1 MASITLRA
9 NVKPTGGYVETKYWR
24 TGASNDCADH
34 IYANNWNYN
43 VYRSRI
49 VFYIPLSNFKD
60 QTVTSGSLKLV
71 MLSPF
76 SSAAKTKPIAIK
88 ILAGG
93 GDNNSSYDSATLF
106 STITSYGNSKEYS
119 ISLTKEAIAIINNAI
134 LAQANGSSTTNY
146 ISIYLGQGGSSAD
159 FGARFVGYNP
169 DSRYSASKPTL
180 SLTYVPSISTG
191 TITTSTPRI
200 GSAINLTIKRNLDT
214 YTHKVEWVIN
224 GKVHQTDNNITTS
237 TSFTP
242 LIGSTNDYLGS
253 STATS
258 TTSAKCIITTYSDA
272 KVEMGR
278 SEVPFTLY
286 MASAPSINWAAAPS
300 ISSTHTASDGKY
312 ISGYSSVKI
321 NAGAVSFNDGS
332 ELTGYRFRMNGCG
345 INIDITQTKP
355 EYTTSSLSTQTDA
368 NFSVYV
374 SIKDSRGRY
383 SGEKELTGFCYTYT
397 SPVLI
402 NNNIYRTAAQN
413 SATVDEMGAYLI
425 VKGNYSYT
433 SIEGWNSIQS
443 VVVTDVSSSPTLT
456 FSSFSSNGYNFSF
469 SSNNKVKAE
478 SSYSIKITIT
488 DKLSSTPVTISI
500 PEGRYLIHIPRGG
513 KGIGIGTTGQD
524 GCLRLGWPIK
534 DLSIMSKN
542 GNVLYDFSDVISQE
556 GFMQKLGGPFLP
568 TAGGSITGNLYLT
581 ENSSAIMDANTSSV
595 LLSYNRSSATG
606 ASTGTCVGYHK
617 NITTIRG
624 AEILKHCAGVDS
636 DGKPIMY
643 DIASI
648 GKNIFYSTAN
658 TDGTPSSIPGG
669 TAVEGMIW
677 LKPIT

>member
-9 NVKPTGGYVETKYWR
+9 NVKPTGGYADTRYWR
-24 TGASNDCADH
+24 SGATVNCADH
-34 IYANNWNYN
+34 LYVNNWDYN
-43 VYRSRI
+43 VFKSRI
-49 VFYIPLSNFKD
+49 VFYIPLSDFKD
-60 QTVTSGSLKLV
+60 QTVTGGSLKLV
-71 MLSPF
+71 MLRPF
-76 SSAAKTKPIAIK
+76 SSVANTKPIAVK

-93 GDNNSSYDSATLF
+93 GDNNTNYEQATLF
-106 STITSYGNSKEYS
+106 YTITSYGNSKEYS
-119 ISLTKEAIAIINNAI
+119 IPLTNEAIAIINNAI
-134 LAQANGSSTTNY
+134 LAQANGSSTINY
-146 ISIYLGQGGSSAD
+146 ISIYLGQGGTSAEY
-159 FGARFVGYNP
+159 GARFVGFNP

-180 SLTYVPSISTG
+180 TLTYVPSISTG

-200 GSAINLTIKRNLDT
+200 GSAINLTIKRNLNT

-224 GKVHQTDNNITTS
+224 GVVRQTNNNITTS

-242 LIGSTNDYLGS
+242 SIGSTNVYLGS

-258 TTSAKCIITTYSDA
+258 ASAKCIITTYSDA
-272 KVEMGR
+272 KVEMGK

-286 MASAPSINWAAAPS
+286 MASAPSINWTTAPS
-300 ISSTHTASDGKY
+300 ISSTHTASNGKY
-312 ISGYSSVKI
+312 ISGYSKVKI

-332 ELTGYRFRMNGCG
+332 VLTGYRFRMSDCG
-345 INIDITQTKP
+345 ININITQTSV
-355 EYTTSSLSTQTDA
+355 EYTTSSFLSTKTDA

-383 SGEKELTGFCYTYT
+383 SSEKKLTGLCYAYT

-413 SATVDEMGAYLI
+413 SAAVDEMGTYLI

-433 SIEGWNSIQS
+433 SIGGWNSIQS

-456 FSSFSSNGYNFSF
+456 FSSFSSDGYNFSF
-469 SSNNKVKAE
+469 GSNNKVKAE

-488 DKLSSTPVTISI
+488 DKLSSTPITISI

-534 DLSIMSKN
+534 DLSIMDKN
-542 GNVLYDFSDVISQE
+542 GNVIYDFSGVVSQD
-556 GFMQKLGGPFLP
+556 GFMGELGGPFLP
-568 TAGGSITGNLYLT
+568 ISGGLLTGDLKITDG
-581 ENSSAIMDANTSSV
+581 
-595 LLSYNRSSATG
+595 
-606 ASTGTCVGYHK
+606 K
-617 NITTIRG
+617 NICSQNGATIFGYSESKGTRIGAPVGKTTIRG
-624 AEILKHCAGVDS
+624 SGFLEHD
-636 DGKPIMY
+636 DGITGY
-643 DIASI
+643 QIATI

-669 TAVEGMIW
+669 TAIKGMIW